1 MTIKEQEI
9 ADLIKL
15 SEEKEEEMWKTVL
28 KNRGGLRQN
37 LEKEPAPMSYV
48 IMMLSTQQAGYEYTV
63 NRLLDRI
70 EAIESVLIE
79 QNIVNIKDVQNET
92 ANVN

>member
-1 MTIKEQEI
+1 MATEKQAIKELMKASKEI
-9 ADLIKL
+9 
-15 SEEKEEEMWKTVL
+15 EEGLWKTVL

-37 LEKEPAPMSYV
+37 LEREPAPMSYV
-48 IMMLSTQQAGYEYTV
+48 ITMLSTQQAGYEYTV